1 MKKMKYIVFFIILSS
16 VLMLL
21 NIKIYA
27 IENKDEDVI
36 NAIPDVIEI
45 NDSKEE
51 SIEKKLNEIQIPNEY
66 EIKILSTNN
75 YWSVNIGLKLKN
87 KDEFIIQKAIKVD
100 HTCDLIEKILE
111 IIPSNV
117 NINIPEIE
125 YDDEKSNKLVENE
138 IEKVLRENKILIE
151 DLEKNNIEISTFIH
165 PLYLQNGVKS
175 AELFIKYNGS
185 NVKKGNKNI
194 NVIYNNTNQYN
205 QDDEKYIKDFEI
217 VSNKYYEVGLN
228 YLKSDVWKNIAED
241 YEKQIGDK
249 TVKVKV
255 EIGAAGPDGAL
266 NLGVDGNLLYVGIF
280 KNEILYEIRRLELQ
294 FFVPVVNVPS
304 TISDEKINNY
314 VTNEIIKCYPELEN
328 TINEIQKGTGELNIK
343 DGYTVKTTEG
353 KDSYIIIRKNT
364 KTILNDENTKI
375 KLEATVESVP
385 EDTKLIV
392 KYIKDNEKYDNVK
405 KKIENKTVKFNV
417 YDVSLLRNNILIQPN
432 GNVKISLP
440 IPEGY
445 NHEKLAIYG
454 INNDKVEEYGLEI
467 QEGFA
472 IFETNHLS
480 TYILAEKIEDNS
492 IGEIDQIE
500 EKNEENKLDNTPKTG
515 NQNIEITMSYI
526 LSMISSIG
534 IICIK
539 RIF

>member
-16 VLMLL
+16 ILMLL
-21 NIKIYA
+21 NIRTYA
-27 IENKDEDVI
+27 IENEDVI

-51 SIEKKLNEIQIPNEY
+51 SIEEKLNEIQIPNEY

-87 KDEFIIQKAIKVD
+87 KDEYIIQKAIQVN
-100 HTCDLIEKILE
+100 HTCDLIEEILK

-117 NINIPEIE
+117 NIDVPEIE

-138 IEKVLRENKILIE
+138 IEEVLRENKILME

-175 AELFIKYNGS
+175 AELFMKYNGRD
-185 NVKKGNKNI
+185 VKKGNKNI

-205 QDDEKYIKDFEI
+205 EDDKKYIKDLEI
-217 VSNKYYEVGLN
+217 VSNKYYEVSLDYLN
-228 YLKSDVWKNIAED
+228 PDVWKNIAED
-241 YEKQIGDK
+241 YEKQIGDN

-255 EIGAAGPDGAL
+255 EIGAAGSDGDL
-266 NLGVDGNLLYVGIF
+266 NLRVDGNLLYVGIF
-280 KNEILYEIRRLELQ
+280 KNGILYEIRCLELQ

-304 TISDEKINNY
+304 TISDEKINDY
-314 VTNEIIKCYPELEN
+314 VTNEIIKCYPEFEN
-328 TINEIQKGTGELNIK
+328 TINEIQKGTGEFYIK

-392 KYIKDNEKYDNVK
+392 KHIKDNEEYDNVK
-405 KKIENKTVKFNV
+405 KKIENKTAKFNV
-417 YDVSLLRNNILIQPN
+417 YDISLLRNNILIQPN

-445 NHEKLAIYG
+445 NYEKLVIYG
-454 INNDKVEEYGLEI
+454 INNDKVEEYSLEI
-467 QEGFA
+467 QDGFA
-472 IFETNHLS
+472 ILETNHFS
-480 TYILAEKIEDNS
+480 IYILAEKIEDNS
-492 IGEIDQIE
+492 IGEIDQVE

-515 NQNIEITMSYI
+515 NKSIETTMSYI
-526 LSMISSIG
+526 FAMLSSIG

>member
-1 MKKMKYIVFFIILSS
+1 M
-16 VLMLL
+16 
-21 NIKIYA
+21 
-27 IENKDEDVI
+27 
-36 NAIPDVIEI
+36 
-45 NDSKEE
+45 
-51 SIEKKLNEIQIPNEY
+51 
-66 EIKILSTNN
+66 
-75 YWSVNIGLKLKN
+75 
-87 KDEFIIQKAIKVD
+87 
-100 HTCDLIEKILE
+100 
-111 IIPSNV
+111 
-117 NINIPEIE
+117 
-125 YDDEKSNKLVENE
+125 
-138 IEKVLRENKILIE
+138 
-151 DLEKNNIEISTFIH
+151 
-165 PLYLQNGVKS
+165 
-175 AELFIKYNGS
+175 
-185 NVKKGNKNI
+185 
-194 NVIYNNTNQYN
+194 
-205 QDDEKYIKDFEI
+205 
-217 VSNKYYEVGLN
+217 
-228 YLKSDVWKNIAED
+228 
-241 YEKQIGDK
+241 
-249 TVKVKV
+249 
-255 EIGAAGPDGAL
+255 
-266 NLGVDGNLLYVGIF
+266 
-280 KNEILYEIRRLELQ
+280 
-294 FFVPVVNVPS
+294 
-304 TISDEKINNY
+304 
-314 VTNEIIKCYPELEN
+314 
-328 TINEIQKGTGELNIK
+328 
-343 DGYTVKTTEG
+343 
-353 KDSYIIIRKNT
+353 
-364 KTILNDENTKI
+364 NDENTKI